1 MRAYIDSDILIWH
14 LRGEQ
19 KAAKFLKYLHSSK
32 EYELWIGAIQR
43 AEVVFFMKPNE
54 EGPTE
59 LFLSQFLTAPVN
71 QKIVDTAGRFYRKW
85 HPSHGIDINDALL
98 ASTAVETGGCVFT
111 LNLKHYP
118 MPEVIAKRAWH

>member
-19 KAAKFLKYLHSSK
+19 KAAKFLRRIQKAK

-43 AEVVFFMKPNE
+43 AEIVFFMKPNE
-54 EGPTE
+54 EDATE
-59 LFLSQFLTAPVN
+59 LFLSHFQTAPID

-85 HPSHGIDINDALL
+85 HPGHGVDINDALL
-98 ASTAVETGGCVFT
+98 ASTAIETGGHIFT
-111 LNLKHYP
+111 LNRKHYP
-118 MPEVIAKRAWH
+118 MPEVIIKKAW